1 MQEPRPH
8 EIRASPPPD
17 PAACAPSVL
26 GMRNLCYALGA
37 TLALGTTAV
46 LVLGA
51 GAVGIIGDG
60 GRRDLAYV
68 AVLAVGAVGVALSG
82 LRAKGLAVALGAM
95 ALTQVAV
102 TVVAIL
108 GGLADDAS
116 VVDLLWLTALFAG
129 GFAGAAA
136 SFHRAAGS
144 SP

>member
-1 MQEPRPH
+1 
-8 EIRASPPPD
+8 
-17 PAACAPSVL
+17 
-26 GMRNLCYALGA
+26 MRNLCYALGA

-102 TVVAIL
+102 TVTVVAIL